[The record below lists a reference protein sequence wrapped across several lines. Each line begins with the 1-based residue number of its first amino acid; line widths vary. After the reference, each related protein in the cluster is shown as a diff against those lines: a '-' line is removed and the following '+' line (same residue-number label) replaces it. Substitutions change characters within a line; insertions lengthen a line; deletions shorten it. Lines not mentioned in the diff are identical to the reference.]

1 MTQKNF
7 NLKKLTKPILVLTT
21 LAFILGLNRSEK
33 KIIDI
38 DDPGL
43 VYQTGKLIYEG
54 EMFTGVVTAY
64 YEETSSTVRSR
75 VRYLNGRRH
84 GLSKT
89 WYRNGELET
98 IRRYE
103 HGKKSGVHYGWWPNR
118 ERKFEYPFRNSRYH
132 GLVREWHKNGQLFIR
147 KNYNHGLESGHQES
161 WMINSD
167 LRYKYQAID
176 GKQYGYIGTK
186 TCIRPQ

>member
-54 EMFTGVVTAY
+54 EMFTGVVTAN
-64 YEETSSTVRSR
+64 YEGTSSTVRSR
-75 VRYLNGRRH
+75 VRYSNGRRH

-98 IRRYE
+98 IRRDTNME
-103 HGKKSGVHYGWWPNR
+103 
-118 ERKFEYPFRNSRYH
+118 
-132 GLVREWHKNGQLFIR
+132 KNQVSTMAGGPIVNESLNILLGIAVIMVWCANGTRTANFSSEKTITMVWNQGIR
-147 KNYNHGLESGHQES
+147 NHG
-161 WMINSD
+161 
-167 LRYKYQAID
+167 
-176 GKQYGYIGTK
+176 
-186 TCIRPQ
+186 